1 MEDEKKV
8 PQEKVLL
15 DNIGKIAYT
24 LDRAYMPRLEK
35 DYGVLYFDEK
45 YNQRISKNTTSSE
58 KAGKKESGVRP
69 LSYASNIRA
78 VRVKKWLF
86 DKDLEPGECFKN
98 VLSTFSDGDHTIAL
112 VVKRTPNNTEMYF
125 VVKNDGAGRNNES
138 SDNLEL
144 LDATIHG
151 NFPGTDTEKIK
162 KEDELQKIFSNQ
174 ETIEIDGKMVDKVQS
189 VSLFAN
195 SPSQYSEKYIS
206 QGIDKLLN
214 GMVPMTEKESYT
226 VVFLAE
232 SLSQD
237 DAREIISGYED
248 IASAIYPFMQHQ
260 FQMGSSEVETNGE
273 MSSISNGT
281 STTDSVFK
289 THSINVGVNGG
300 LNKSHTDSTTTDR
313 RGATRAGA
321 TAVGALVGG
330 VAGFF
335 VGGPAGVV
343 AGATTG
349 AKVGG
354 TAGDALSALQKV
366 KQSSDSYGSNI
377 GGHFGY
383 GYSWG
388 TSKAI
393 TTSKTYTDGKSHSIA
408 IGESEATTYTYKS
421 YMVANLLE
429 RIEKTITRINTSQAT
444 GLWKYSTYVLA
455 YDSTT
460 SKSVANYLKGI
471 TQGKESYIEPSVVQ
485 EWSNVE
491 GNGTCPFKEI
501 KKYISLFTHPVFITV
516 DEEGNN
522 AMCVTP
528 TSYVGTDELSNVIA
542 FPKKSLQGIPV
553 VAGVSFGRE
562 PYSLSKLSR
571 DIPMGKAYHL
581 HKEIDNQSI
590 DISIEELSKHTFITG
605 STGSGKSNTIY
616 WMLDQLVA
624 KNKKFLVIEPAKGD
638 YKKIIGQNELVTT
651 YGTNPLHDDAALLK
665 INPFSFPIEE
675 IHILEHLDRLVEI
688 FNVCWPMYAA
698 MPAILKDAIEQA
710 YVAAGWD
717 LTESY
722 NRFGQPLFPTFAD
735 VMFHVRKVLN
745 ESDYS
750 SDNKGDYIG
759 SLVTRL
765 KSLTNGINGVIFSA
779 DEISGEDLFD
789 KNVII
794 DLSRVGSTETKSFI
808 MGLLILKLQEYRMQN
823 SKPDSELNHVTV
835 LEEAHN
841 ILKRTSSGQ
850 SAEGANLLGKAV
862 EMISN
867 SIAEMRTY
875 GEGFI
880 IADQAPGL
888 LDLAVIRNTNTKII
902 MRLPDYED
910 RVLVGKAAGLND
922 DQIDELSKL
931 EMGVA
936 SITQSGW
943 IEPVLC
949 KIFNFKEKREKLIA
963 SNKKKSYKKC
973 HMGPKKADKELMD
986 LLMTKEIYRKCDR
999 TDIDTIKAT
1008 IIASSLDSSIK
1019 CEFLDYID
1027 ADGLN
1032 AINELRK
1039 LVYDFF
1045 NASEAFYKSKDIS
1058 SDLHSWLEGVVS
1070 NLTPTIDVYGKK
1082 SINLVLALIVY
1093 EHAMRN
1099 SEYVPQ
1105 LKRFTE
1111 EYKMNGQVI

>member
-1 MEDEKKV
+1 MGDVEKI
-8 PQEKVLL
+8 PQEEVLL

-24 LDRAYMPRLEK
+24 LDRAYMSRLEE

-45 YNQRISKNTTSSE
+45 YNQRVNGNDSSNEGIGKN
-58 KAGKKESGVRP
+58 ESGVCP
-69 LSYASNIRA
+69 ISYASNVRA

-86 DKDLEPGECFKN
+86 DKELEPGDCFKN
-98 VLSTFSDGDHTIAL
+98 VLSTFADGDHTIAL
-112 VVKRTPNNTEMYF
+112 VVKRTPNDTEMYF

-138 SDNLEL
+138 SDNLDL

-151 NFPGTDTEKIK
+151 NFPGTETEVIK
-162 KEDELQKIFSNQ
+162 KEIELQKIFSNQ
-174 ETIEIDGKMVDKVQS
+174 ETLEIDGKTVDKIQS

-195 SPSQYSEKYIS
+195 SPSQYSDKYVS

-214 GMVPMTEKESYT
+214 GIVPKTDKESYT
-226 VVFLAE
+226 VIFLAE

-237 DAREIISGYED
+237 DVREIISGYED
-248 IASAIYPFMQHQ
+248 IASAIYPFLQHQ
-260 FQMGSSEVETNGE
+260 FQMGSNEVETNGE

-300 LNKSHTDSTTTDR
+300 LNKSHTDSNIKDR
-313 RGATRAGA
+313 RGGTRAGV
-321 TAVGALVGG
+321 TAIGALVGG
-330 VAGFF
+330 VVGF
-335 VGGPAGVV
+335 VAGGPAGVA
-343 AGATTG
+343 AGAANG
-349 AKVGG
+349 AKIGRI
-354 TAGDALSALQKV
+354 AGEGISALQEV
-366 KQSSDSYGSNI
+366 KQSSDASGSNI
-377 GGHFGY
+377 GGHLGY

-388 TSKAI
+388 TSKSIA
-393 TTSKTYTDGKSHSIA
+393 TSKTYSDGKSHSIA

-421 YMVANLLE
+421 YMIANLLE
-429 RIEKTITRINTSQAT
+429 RLEKTIKRINTSQAT

-455 YDSTT
+455 YDSTI

-501 KKYISLFTHPVFITV
+501 KKYISLFTHPVFITT

-528 TSYVGTDELSNVIA
+528 TSYVGTEELSNVIA

-553 VAGVSFGRE
+553 VSGVSFGRE
-562 PYSLSKLSR
+562 PYSLTKLSR
-571 DIPMGKAYHL
+571 DISIGKAYHL
-581 HKEIDNQSI
+581 HHEINNLSV

-616 WMLDQLVA
+616 WMLEQLVSH
-624 KNKKFLVIEPAKGD
+624 NKTFLVIEPAKGD

-651 YGTNPLHDDAALLK
+651 YGTNPLHNDTALLR
-665 INPFSFPIEE
+665 INPFSFPTEE

-698 MPAILKDAIEQA
+698 MPVILKDSLEQA

-717 LTESY
+717 LTES
-722 NRFGQPLFPTFAD
+722 NNKFGSTLFPTFAD
-735 VMFHVRKVLN
+735 VMSQVKKVIN

-750 SDNKGDYIG
+750 NDNKSDYIG

-765 KSLTNGINGVIFSA
+765 KSLTNGINGVIFST
-779 DEISGEDLFD
+779 DEIPGEDLFD

-794 DLSRVGSTETKSFI
+794 DLSRVGSTETKSLI
-808 MGLLILKLQEYRMQN
+808 MGLLILKLQEYRMKNAVTN
-823 SKPDSELNHVTV
+823 STLNHVTV

-841 ILKRTSSGQ
+841 ILKRTSVSQ
-850 SAEGANLLGKAV
+850 SAQESNLLGKAV

-880 IADQAPGL
+880 IADQSPGL

-902 MRLPDYED
+902 MRLPDYDD

-922 DQIDELSKL
+922 NQIEELSKL

-949 KIFNFKEKREKLIA
+949 KITDFKEKREKLKSS
-963 SNKKKSYKKC
+963 SNKKIYDKYN
-973 HMGPKKADKELMD
+973 MGSKEADKELMD

-999 TDIDTIKAT
+999 TDIDKIKAT
-1008 IIASSLDSSIK
+1008 IISSSLNSSIK
-1019 CEFLDYID
+1019 CEFLDYIE
-1027 ADGLN
+1027 ADGVN
-1032 AINELRK
+1032 AIDELRK

-1045 NASEAFYKSKDIS
+1045 HASEAFYKSKDIS

-1070 NLTPTIDVYGKK
+1070 NLTPAIDVYTKQ
-1082 SINLVLALIVY
+1082 SINRVLALIVY

-1111 EYKMNGQVI
+1111 EYRTNGRVI

>member
-1 MEDEKKV
+1 M
-8 PQEKVLL
+8 
-15 DNIGKIAYT
+15 
-24 LDRAYMPRLEK
+24 
-35 DYGVLYFDEK
+35 
-45 YNQRISKNTTSSE
+45 
-58 KAGKKESGVRP
+58 
-69 LSYASNIRA
+69 
-78 VRVKKWLF
+78 F
-86 DKDLEPGECFKN
+86 DKELEPGECFKN

-112 VVKRTPNNTEMYF
+112 VVKRTLNNTEMYF

-174 ETIEIDGKMVDKVQS
+174 ETIEIDGKTVDKIQS

-195 SPSQYSEKYIS
+195 SPSQYSEKYVS

-214 GMVPMTEKESYT
+214 GIVPKNEKESYT

-237 DAREIISGYED
+237 NVREIISGYEE

-260 FQMGSSEVETNGE
+260 FQMSLSEVETNGE

-281 STTDSVFK
+281 SITDSVFK
-289 THSINVGVNGG
+289 THSINVGVNEG
-300 LNKSHTDSTTTDR
+300 LSKSHTDSDIKT
-313 RGATRAGA
+313 
-321 TAVGALVGG
+321 
-330 VAGFF
+330 
-335 VGGPAGVV
+335 
-343 AGATTG
+343 
-349 AKVGG
+349 
-354 TAGDALSALQKV
+354 SN
-366 KQSSDSYGSNI
+366 GSNI

-388 TSKAI
+388 TSKAVTI
-393 TTSKTYTDGKSHSIA
+393 SKTYTDGESHSIA
-408 IGESEATTYTYKS
+408 FGESEATTYTYKS
-421 YMVANLLE
+421 YMIANLLE
-429 RIEKTITRINTSQAT
+429 RLEKTITRINTSQAT

-501 KKYISLFTHPVFITV
+501 KKYISLFTHPVFVTV
-516 DEEGNN
+516 DEDGNN

-542 FPKKSLQGIPV
+542 FPKKSLQGLPV

-562 PYSLSKLSR
+562 PYSLTELSR
-571 DIPMGKAYHL
+571 DISMGKAYHL
-581 HKEIDNQSI
+581 HNEIDNQSV

-624 KNKKFLVIEPAKGD
+624 KEKKFLVIEPAKGD

-651 YGTNPLHDDAALLK
+651 YGTNPLHNDAALLR
-665 INPFSFPIEE
+665 INPFSFPVEE

-710 YVAAGWD
+710 YIAAGWD

-722 NRFGQPLFPTFAD
+722 NRFGKPLFPTFAD
-735 VMFHVRKVLN
+735 VMFQVKKVLN

-779 DEISGEDLFD
+779 DEISGKDLFD

-794 DLSRVGSTETKSFI
+794 DLSRVGSTETKSLI

-823 SKPDSELNHVTV
+823 AEPDSALNHVTV

-841 ILKRTSSGQ
+841 ILKRTSTSQ
-850 SAEGANLLGKAV
+850 SAEGSNLLGKAV
-862 EMISN
+862 EIISN

-902 MRLPDYED
+902 MRLPDYDD

-922 DQIDELSKL
+922 NQIDELSKL

-949 KIFNFKEKREKLIA
+949 KVTNFKEKREKLIS
-963 SNKKKSYKKC
+963 SNKKKVYHKY
-973 HMGPKKADKELMD
+973 HMCSKKADKELMD
-986 LLMTKEIYRKCDR
+986 LLMNKEIYRKCDR
-999 TDIDTIKAT
+999 TDTDKIKET
-1008 IIASSLDSSIK
+1008 IIASGLDSSVK
-1019 CEFLDYID
+1019 CEFLDYIE
-1027 ADGLN
+1027 ADGIK
-1032 AINELRK
+1032 AINKLRK

-1045 NASEAFYKSKDIS
+1045 NASDAFYKSRDIS
-1058 SDLHSWLEGVVS
+1058 DDLHSWLEGVVS
-1070 NLTPTIDVYGKK
+1070 NLTPAIDEYSKR

-1111 EYKMNGQVI
+1111 EYKMKGLVI